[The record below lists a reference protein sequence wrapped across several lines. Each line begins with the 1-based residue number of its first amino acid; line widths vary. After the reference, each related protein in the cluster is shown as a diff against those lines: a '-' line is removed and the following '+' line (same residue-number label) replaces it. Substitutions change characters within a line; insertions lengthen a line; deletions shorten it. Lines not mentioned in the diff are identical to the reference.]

1 MSKKNIQFGTNARKL
16 IQDGVNTVVDAVQTS
31 YGPLGR
37 TSVIEQSY
45 GAPNITN
52 DGVTIAKAVELE
64 GIEQMGVS
72 LIQQAANKTND
83 IAGDG
88 TSLTTVL
95 SGGLINEGVKVV
107 ESGSDPIQV
116 RVGIQKA
123 VNHALDYL
131 NKSAKTITT
140 EEEMADVATISSR
153 SKEIGEMIA
162 RMIHKVGKD
171 GVVTVQTGDSNKIE
185 EELTEGMMFDK
196 GYKSPYFVTDAQ
208 RMEAVF
214 DKPQILITDSKV
226 SSIQDVLPII
236 EELAGSGKKDLVII
250 ADDID
255 GEALATFVLNKIRGV
270 FNVLAIQAPGFGD
283 SRKAI
288 LEDLAILTGATFISS
303 DLGMTLKQATS
314 TDLGS
319 SDKVISTKDSTTI
332 VSGHGDK
339 DQITKRVAAIKDSIQ
354 TSTSDFDKDKLMERL
369 AKLAG
374 GVGVIKVG
382 AATEVEM
389 KELKYLI
396 EDALNATKAAVSEG
410 VVAGGASTLLKI
422 ASELEKLKGETQDE
436 NTGIELVKKALHT
449 PFRTMA
455 KNSGIYDISI
465 LVDKI
470 LKGKNSGYNFKT
482 NEHVA
487 DMIKEGIIDPV
498 LVIKQALLNS
508 SSIAGSI
515 ITTEVVMADEPKS
528 SDDAAPSMAGG
539 MPGMGGMG
547 MPGMM

>member
-1 MSKKNIQFGTNARKL
+1 MSKKIIKFRTNARKA
-16 IQDGVNTVVDAVQTS
+16 IQEGVNTVVNAVQTS

-45 GAPNITN
+45 GAPTITN
-52 DGVTIAKAVELE
+52 DGVTIAKAVKLD

-95 SGGLINEGVKVV
+95 SGGLINEGIKVV

-123 VNHALDYL
+123 VDHALEYL
-131 NKSAKTITT
+131 NKNAKIIST

-153 SKEIGEMIA
+153 SSEIGSMIA
-162 RMIHKVGKD
+162 RMISKVGKD
-171 GVVTVQTGDSNKIE
+171 GVVTVQSGDSNKIE
-185 EELTEGMMFDK
+185 EELTEGMQFDK
-196 GYKSPYFVTDAQ
+196 GYKSPYFVTDTQ
-208 RMEAVF
+208 RMEAVY
-214 DKPQILITDSKV
+214 DKPQILISDIKV
-226 SSIQDVLPII
+226 SSIQDVLPVI
-236 EELAGSGKKDLVII
+236 EELASNGRKDLVII

-283 SRKAI
+283 SRKAT

-303 DLGMTLKQATS
+303 DLGMTLKQVT
-314 TDLGS
+314 TGDLGF
-319 SDKVISTKDSTTI
+319 SDKVIATKDNTTI
-332 VSGHGDK
+332 ISGHGDK
-339 DQITKRVAAIKDSIQ
+339 ATIKKRVESIKESISN
-354 TSTSDFDKDKLMERL
+354 TTSDFDKEKLMQRL

-374 GVGVIKVG
+374 GVGVLKVG

-389 KELKYLI
+389 KELKFLI

-410 VVAGGASTLLKI
+410 VVPGGASSLLRI
-422 ASELEKLKGETQDE
+422 AKELEKISGESQDE

-455 KNSGIYDISI
+455 QNSGIYDISI
-465 LVDKI
+465 MVDKI

-482 NEHVA
+482 NKHID

-498 LVIKQALLNS
+498 LVIKQALLNA

-515 ITTEVVMADEPKS
+515 ITTEVVMAEEPKS
-528 SDDAAPSMAGG
+528 EDDSAGG

-547 MPGMM
+547 GMGMPGMM